1 MIHRRDRERSTE
13 LKLFQEHVGVQVL
26 ACQSWS
32 WLGSLTLLVLVG
44 ARGEMATVGD
54 STLFVSRMVLVS

>member
-1 MIHRRDRERSTE
+1 MTHRRDRERSTE
-13 LKLFQEHVGVQVL
+13 LKLFQEHVRVQVL
-26 ACQSWS
+26 ASAS
-32 WLGSLTLLVLVG
+32 AGPEFRSLPVLVG